1 MASRRCTAAR
11 RPGANGPPDNSHAEF
26 LNLVAERE
34 AEGRVSKRPLPLSAE
49 EHAAHRKRLESV
61 RFIKP
66 KYADETEINVAGIL
80 GKWKCYCTE
89 KNVGDWRATIK
100 GLTRELTMDF
110 FLFVCGNY
118 NVNSWGTSH
127 VYIRQFQQLYTTITG
142 RYVDRND
149 AKEVYKYHRQVLV
162 PRFGLREPNVNG
174 KPVVG
179 VDEVRVL
186 LTFNIAYDTSIF
198 PGERHR
204 VQLAGCYLIQSYTG
218 ARIAELVHN
227 ERQKPQD
234 GSMEELFGLK
244 VVPSGVPQSIDG
256 SGDKGESEES
266 DVAQD
271 EDSLRLDELLCTQ
284 TTGRGRPKALCY
296 EDISMM
302 MVEHPV
308 TRRAVPAMSIKFVH
322 HKGSDNKPKPTIF
335 SFTPTRKLIF
345 CPVSIMIALA
355 LHDHAFDAPSL
366 TDAAR
371 VLGTKNWGSTKCT
384 PLRWKEDMKKIPVF
398 RRFGRG
404 GDLSKTEAM
413 LYSKFR
419 DDLGRQSLDAGFE
432 QRWTAKIFRRG
443 ASNAANGNAPDVVRD
458 QMMRHDPKF
467 ATFHGAYLNE
477 RVQFDLQNTFL
488 EEETE
493 DQLYRL
499 FAHVSLTRD
508 PRAKRDMV
516 PAEVWANLPADP
528 EIVKLEQ
535 RRTALKERTYRIQGR
550 KHEAE
555 IRQLTETIRTM
566 RARREVKIVDQY
578 RKHYFYNRPTWNI
591 ERQARGEEE
600 EEYTEPAI
608 DLDIPERARLAE
620 ILCKQ
625 PKDLS
630 ETEIHQLRIEA
641 IDTMVA
647 LCDRRETV
655 KRDHIRN
662 RPQTDIPI
670 KQETSEP
677 ERDDF
682 PLLMDP
688 TQCPSCIGDQ
698 RLSCEQRTFKYCRPV
713 VRNDHFD
720 DHHLEE
726 RERAEQRGEPIRCDH
741 PKCRNEKFQHLDHF
755 RSHVHSV
762 HGVPLRSSEQVEIR
776 RRKKVK
782 NRQMVSAKRQKMS

>member
-1 MASRRCTAAR
+1 MASRPCIPAR
-11 RPGANGPPDNSHAEF
+11 QPGSNAPPVNNHAEF

-34 AEGRVSKRPLPLSAE
+34 AEGRLSKRLLPLSAE
-49 EHAAHRKRLESV
+49 EHAAHRKRLRGV

-66 KYADETEINVAGIL
+66 KYADETEINVTGIL
-80 GKWKCYCTE
+80 RKWKQYCTE
-89 KNVGDWRATIK
+89 TNVGDWRATIK
-100 GLTRELTMDF
+100 DLTREVTMDF
-110 FLFVCGNY
+110 FPFVCGNY
-118 NVNSWGTSH
+118 NVKSWGTSH

-174 KPVVG
+174 KPVV
-179 VDEVRVL
+179 VADEVRVL
-186 LTFNIAYDTSIF
+186 LTFNIAYDTCIF

-204 VQLAGCYLIQSYTG
+204 LNQACCYLILSYTG

-227 ERQKPQD
+227 QRQRPQD

-244 VVPSGVPQSIDG
+244 VVPSEGRQTIGG
-256 SGDKGESEES
+256 SGDKDEGEES
-266 DVAQD
+266 DVAHD
-271 EDSLRLDELLCTQ
+271 EESLRLDELLCTQ

-302 MVEHPV
+302 IVEHPV
-308 TRRAVPAMSIKFVH
+308 TRRAIPAMSIKFVH
-322 HKGSDNKPKPTIF
+322 HKGSDNKPKLTIF
-335 SFTPTRKLIF
+335 FFTPTRKLIF

-355 LHDHAFDAPSL
+355 LHDRAFDAPSL
-366 TDAAR
+366 TNAAR

-419 DDLGRQSLDAGFE
+419 DDLGRQSPDAGFE

-458 QMMRHDPKF
+458 QMIRHDPKF

-516 PAEVWANLPADP
+516 PAEVWANLPPDP
-528 EIVKLEQ
+528 EIVELEQ
-535 RRTALKERTYRIQGR
+535 QRTALKERSHRIRGR

-555 IRQLTETIRTM
+555 IRQLTETIRM
-566 RARREVKIVDQY
+566 KRAGREAKIVDQY

-600 EEYTEPAI
+600 EEYVEPAI

-630 ETEIHQLRIEA
+630 ETGIHQLRIEA

-647 LCDRRETV
+647 LCDRRETI
-655 KRDHIRN
+655 KRDRLRN
-662 RPQTDIPI
+662 RPQIDIPI

-677 ERDDF
+677 ARDIF

-688 TQCPSCIGDQ
+688 TQCPSCIGDE
-698 RLSCEQRTFKYCRPV
+698 RLSREERTFKYCRPV

-720 DHHLEE
+720 DHHLAE
-726 RERAEQRGEPIRCDH
+726 RELAEQRGELIRCDH
-741 PKCRNEKFQHLDHF
+741 RRCRKEKLQHLDHF
-755 RSHVHSV
+755 RNHVQSV
-762 HGVPLRSSEQVEIR
+762 HGVPLRSAEQVELR
-776 RRKKVK
+776 RRKKVRHK
-782 NRQMVSAKRQKMS
+782 QMVRTKRRNHL

>member
-11 RPGANGPPDNSHAEF
+11 RPGANGPPDNNHADF
-26 LNLVAERE
+26 LNLVAQRE
-34 AEGRVSKRPLPLSAE
+34 ADGRVSNRPLPLSVE

-66 KYADETEINVAGIL
+66 KFADETEINMSGML
-80 GKWKCYCTE
+80 GKGKP
-89 KNVGDWRATIK
+89 ATIK
-100 GLTRELTMDF
+100 NLTCELTMDF

-118 NVNSWGTSH
+118 NVKSWGTSH
-127 VYIRQFQQLYTTITG
+127 VYIRQFQQLYTTIAG

-149 AKEVYKYHRQVLV
+149 AKEVYKYWSHALASANQ
-162 PRFGLREPNVNG
+162 NVNG

-179 VDEVRVL
+179 ADEVRVL

-204 VQLAGCYLIQSYTG
+204 LNQACCYLILSYTG

-227 ERQKPQD
+227 QRQRPQD

-244 VVPSGVPQSIDG
+244 VVPSEGRQTISE
-256 SGDKGESEES
+256 SADKDEGGESE
-266 DVAQD
+266 VAQD
-271 EDSLRLDELLCTQ
+271 EESLRLDEIPCTQ

-302 MVEHPV
+302 IVEHPV
-308 TRRAVPAMSIKFVH
+308 TRRAIPVMSIKFVH

-335 SFTPTRKLIF
+335 SFTPTRELIF

-355 LHDHAFDAPSL
+355 LHDQAFDAPSL
-366 TDAAR
+366 TNATR

-384 PLRWKEDMKKIPVF
+384 PLRWKEDVKKIPVF

-404 GDLSKTEAM
+404 GDLSKTEDM
-413 LYSKFR
+413 LHSKFR

-443 ASNAANGNAPDVVRD
+443 ASDAANGNAPDVVRD
-458 QMMRHDPKF
+458 QMMRHDSKF

-499 FAHVSLTRD
+499 FAHVSLARD

-516 PAEVWANLPADP
+516 PAEVWANLPPDP
-528 EIVKLEQ
+528 EIVELQQE
-535 RRTALKERTYRIQGR
+535 RTALKQWSYQIRGHKYEV
-550 KHEAE
+550 K

-566 RARREVKIVDQY
+566 RVGREAKIVDQY

-591 ERQARGEEE
+591 ERQARDEEE
-600 EEYTEPAI
+600 EEYVEPAI
-608 DLDIPERARLAE
+608 DLEIPDRARLAE

-630 ETEIHQLRIEA
+630 ETEVHQLRIEA
-641 IDTMVA
+641 INTMVA
-647 LCDRRETV
+647 LCDRRETI
-655 KRDHIRN
+655 KRERLRT
-662 RPQTDIPI
+662 RPQMNISI
-670 KQETSEP
+670 KQETP
-677 ERDDF
+677 KH
-682 PLLMDP
+682 
-688 TQCPSCIGDQ
+688 
-698 RLSCEQRTFKYCRPV
+698 LS
-713 VRNDHFD
+713 
-720 DHHLEE
+720 
-726 RERAEQRGEPIRCDH
+726 
-741 PKCRNEKFQHLDHF
+741 
-755 RSHVHSV
+755 
-762 HGVPLRSSEQVEIR
+762 
-776 RRKKVK
+776 
-782 NRQMVSAKRQKMS
+782 KMISPY